1 MRFSRSRNT
10 FRFIFPV
17 AVSGNSFTNS
27 IARGFSCGE
36 SRWLTKSKI
45 SFSKDKSPH
54 KFEGD
59 EEQLNRV
66 FINLLKNSIE
76 SINEKKSKNAV
87 FKGKI
92 NVDIKED
99 SDYIYVTVVDNGLG
113 FAQVDKVKM
122 LTPYFT
128 TKKKGTGLGLAI
140 VTKIINDHN
149 STIFFNSIE
158 NGAKVEIVMPKKYD

>member
-1 MRFSRSRNT
+1 MDNSY
-10 FRFIFPV
+10 IFY
-17 AVSGNSFTNS
+17 TY
-27 IARGFSCGE
+27 IIR
-36 SRWLTKSKI
+36 
-45 SFSKDKSPH
+45 D
-54 KFEGD
+54 
-59 EEQLNRV
+59 RV
-66 FINLLKNSIE
+66 NPQINGIYIFKKMIDNYPIYILKNSIE

-128 TKKKGTGLGLAI
+128 TKKKGTGLGLPI
-140 VTKIINDHN
+140 VNKIINEHSGEFVIKKDKG
-149 STIFFNSIE
+149 TIIE
-158 NGAKVEIVMPKKYD
+158 IWLPSV